1 MSSPNRGIE
10 KGRSTFFNP
19 VDLPTITRDDIALT
33 GFLVK
38 EGGSWKSWKRRYFV
52 LSRTGTLNYYEDAN
66 LAKAKGTLECKDCE
80 IRLLPEQGKLYFEIA
95 ADVFN
100 SVAGRCL
107 KLQAESEEQMYEWVQ
122 AVRQV
127 SCLYG
132 DRDLSRKTSAST
144 MRPTDGSAGI
154 GGLTNINTDMIEELE
169 DVQEV
174 NEEEEDDE
182 DCEPLC

>member
-1 MSSPNRGIE
+1 MSSPVRGIE

-19 VDLPTITRDDIALT
+19 VDLPSISRDEILLT

-38 EGGSWKSWKRRYFV
+38 EGGSWKSWKRRFFV
-52 LSRTGTLNYYEDAN
+52 LSRGGTLNYYEDAN
-66 LAKAKGTLECKDCE
+66 MAKAKGTLECKDCE
-80 IRLLPEQGKLYFEIA
+80 IRLLPEQGQLYFEIA

-100 SVAGRCL
+100 SIAGRCL
-107 KLQAESEEQMYEWVQ
+107 KLQAESEEQLYEWMQ

-132 DRDLSRKTSAST
+132 DRDLARKTSSSS
-144 MRPTDGSAGI
+144 MRGTEATGAPSVISADVIVEGV
-154 GGLTNINTDMIEELE
+154 EEVE
-169 DVQEV
+169 DEDQ
-174 NEEEEDDE
+174 EDDE

>member
-1 MSSPNRGIE
+1 MSSSPNRGIE

-19 VDLPTITRDDIALT
+19 VDLPSITRDDIILT
-33 GFLVK
+33 GFLIK
-38 EGGSWKSWKRRYFV
+38 QGGSWKTWKRRFFV

-66 LAKAKGTLECKDCE
+66 MTKAKGTIECKDSE
-80 IRLLPEQGKLYFEIA
+80 IKQLPEQGQLYFEIA

-107 KLQAESEEQMYEWVQ
+107 KVQAESEEQLHEWVQ
-122 AVRQV
+122 AIRQV

-132 DRDLSRKTSAST
+132 DRDLTRKTSAAV
-144 MRPTDGSAGI
+144 MRGTETTAT
-154 GGLTNINTDMIEELE
+154 TNTESIEEVDSE
-169 DVQEV
+169 GEGE
-174 NEEEEDDE
+174 EEEEDDE